1 MRRKTMSKAWD
12 IRVTDSEDDNIRRT
26 VFYSYKEPDTHLR
39 NLTRDD
45 LEELFWELHDILG
58 HDLHG

>member
-1 MRRKTMSKAWD
+1 MSKAWD

-26 VFYSYKEPDTHLR
+26 VFHSYKEPDTNLR

-45 LEELFWELHDILG
+45 LEELFWELHNFLW
-58 HDLHG
+58 HDLYG